1 MSVEGIQA
9 RIIEDAT
16 KEAKEIID
24 RAQAEARTILAAGK
38 SEAEEYYERQIKLLD
53 EQYRRE
59 KERTILSKRLEL
71 RKKLLDARQHWMD
84 TAFHDAYQGLVEQDD
99 AKYKNLMIALIGKVS
114 SRRDEEIIFGKKGS
128 QKLLKEIVDGLN
140 KKTGG
145 SFTLSKQRGNF
156 PWGFI
161 LRKGSIETNM
171 SIDSLFKYK
180 RGDLEQRAWE
190 IFNAD
195 VQS

>member
-9 RIIEDAT
+9 RIIEDST

-24 RAQAEARTILAAGK
+24 RAQADARTILAAGK
-38 SEAEEYYERQIKLLD
+38 SEAEEYYERQRKLLD
-53 EQYRRE
+53 ERYRRE

-84 TAFHDAYQGLVEQDD
+84 TAFHDAYQGLIEQDD

-140 KKTGG
+140 KKAGG
-145 SFTLSKQRGNF
+145 SFTLSKQRGDF

-161 LRKGSIETNM
+161 LKKGSIETNM